1 MANKILS
8 SENMEKIL
16 QKITT
21 LFQTKSDIGHN
32 HSYDSLV
39 NLPTIPDKTSQ
50 LTNDSGF
57 LTSGDLQEVDL
68 APYVS
73 EVELEERL
81 TDDVDALDIWNVV
94 PSEDTGTGGGG
105 GTGGTSNYNS
115 LYNLPKING
124 TTLTGNMVSSDI
136 SVADAVHTHII
147 SEIDGLQAILQNKA
161 SANHTHAYSSLT
173 GKPTGLSY
181 FENDAGFV
189 TNGTLATLLDDK
201 ADVSYVDVELAKK
214 ANATDTHTHANKTL
228 LDGIT
233 TAKVTEWN
241 NKSNFSG
248 NYTDLTNKPTIPT
261 KVSELTNDSNYQ
273 TKTQMDEAIANAVS
287 GGSIDLNGYVT
298 DSELTNALATK
309 ADSAHTHNEYISDI
323 RLDER
328 INALNISSLAT
339 KVELATK
346 ADSEHLHEEYVTN
359 TELDERI
366 GNIDLSALATKEEL
380 ATKADAI
387 HTHAISDVA
396 DLQTTL
402 DAKALKTELHSHSNK
417 TVLDGITSSKVTVW
431 DNKSDFSGN
440 YNDLTNK
447 PSIPT
452 NVSEL
457 NNDKAYQTKSDVD
470 TAIANAVTGGTID
483 LSGYTTDD
491 ELSEGLA
498 TKADATHAHAIS
510 DVTNLQTILDAKAL
524 KTEIHSH
531 SNKDVLDGI
540 TSIKVTEW
548 NNKSTFSGNYADL
561 TNKPTI
567 PAKTSQLTND
577 SDFATNATV
586 TSGLAGKA
594 NTSHTHDIGDVTN
607 LQTRLDA
614 KSDTGHTHDEYLTEH
629 QDISGLATKEELTT
643 KMELADKQNM
653 FLYSSGATGV
663 PTLATSFVYYRGYVY
678 VNSGYTTTN
687 EVTNEEEK
695 VLRIRSQSSA
705 RTGAYFQPM
714 EFSYTDF
721 VHGIPYTLSFEYRVP
736 STSTFD
742 VNTFKLLWE
751 DCMYDCTDD
760 CVQTIFN
767 VVDLEVINEENG
779 WKRVTCTHTFSEAHP
794 SGGFWFE
801 MDVDGNSSTCDI
813 YLRNF
818 KLEKG
823 TEATPYAI
831 SADEQ
836 LLNMIEDVDDKT
848 IYASEVSGIE
858 DLINYYAKEDILPE
872 TFKSMF
878 VGGNNLIDDPENRIM
893 DIDGAYTVTANQ
905 TVDEWGTGNAF
916 HVTGTTPSNIL
927 TIGYIHTK
935 ADESDYQKVGT
946 LYASSMY
953 IKNNGT
959 TTLSIH
965 FNGGELEGFPR
976 EAQVNAGECKRIW
989 VAGVGSSGS
998 KLCFVIDNKSTS
1010 SAVDFYYWRPIIQEG
1025 SIPSPWELA
1034 NLALTTTADID
1045 VIWNES

>member
-8 SENMEKIL
+8 FENIENILKKLTAKI
-16 QKITT
+16 K
-21 LFQTKSDIGHN
+21 
-32 HSYDSLV
+32 
-39 NLPTIPDKTSQ
+39 
-50 LTNDSGF
+50 
-57 LTSGDLQEVDL
+57 E
-68 APYVS
+68 YVS
-73 EVELEERL
+73 ETELEERL
-81 TDDVDALDIWNVV
+81 TDSDDATDIWNVV
-94 PSEDTGTGGGG
+94 PSEDTGTGGSGD

-124 TTLTGNMVSSDI
+124 FTLYGSMVSSDI
-136 SVADAVHTHII
+136 GVADLNHSHSYNALTDKPTIPTKL
-147 SEIDGLQAILQNKA
+147 SELENDSDFVSDTDLSNKA
-161 SANHTHAYSSLT
+161 DLNHEHTIAEITNLQTTLESKADSEHSHSYNDLAD
-173 GKPTGLSY
+173 KPTKLSQ
-181 FENDAGFV
+181 FENDEGLV
-189 TNGTLATLLDDK
+189 TGNTLDLKLSSK
-201 ADVSYVDVELAKK
+201 ANITYVDAELAKK
-214 ANATDTHTHANKTL
+214 ANKTELHSHSNKAV

-233 TAKVTEWN
+233 SEKVSEWN

-248 NYTDLTNKPTIPT
+248 DYNELTNTPIIPT
-261 KVSELTNDSNYQ
+261 KVSELKNDSNYQ
-273 TKTQMDEAIANAVS
+273 TKTQVDEAIANVAN
-287 GGSIDLNGYVT
+287 GGSIDLSGYVT
-298 DSELTNALATK
+298 DTELTNALATK
-309 ADSAHTHNEYISDI
+309 ADRTHTHNEYISDI
-323 RLDER
+323 ILDER

-339 KVELATK
+339 KEELTFGLTTK
-346 ADSEHLHEEYVTN
+346 AEVEHSHEEYITN

-366 GNIDLSALATKEEL
+366 GNIDLSELATKEEL
-380 ATKADAI
+380 ATKADLE
-387 HTHAISDVA
+387 HTHAISEITN
-396 DLQTTL
+396 LQTTL
-402 DAKALKTELHSHSNK
+402 DAKALKTELHSHDNK
-417 TVLDGITSSKVTVW
+417 SVLDGITSTKVDEW
-431 DNKSDFSGN
+431 DNKSEFSGS
-440 YNDLTNK
+440 YNDLTDT

-498 TKADATHAHAIS
+498 TKADL
-510 DVTNLQTILDAKAL
+510 V
-524 KTEIHSH
+524 
-531 SNKDVLDGI
+531 
-540 TSIKVTEW
+540 
-548 NNKSTFSGNYADL
+548 
-561 TNKPTI
+561 
-567 PAKTSQLTND
+567 
-577 SDFATNATV
+577 
-586 TSGLAGKA
+586 
-594 NTSHTHDIGDVTN
+594 HTHS
-607 LQTRLDA
+607 Q
-614 KSDTGHTHDEYLTEH
+614 YLTEH
-629 QDISGLATKEELTT
+629 QDISGLATKEELIT

-678 VNSGYTTTN
+678 VNSGHTTTN
-687 EVTNEEEK
+687 EVTSEEEK

-742 VNTFKLLWE
+742 VNTFKLIWE

-801 MDVDGNSSTCDI
+801 MDTNGNSSTCDI

-823 TEATPYAI
+823 AEATPYAI

-836 LLNMIEDVDDKT
+836 LLNKIEDVDDKT

-858 DLINYYAKEDILPE
+858 DFISYYAKEDILPE

-893 DIDGAYTVTANQ
+893 DIGTAYTVTANQ

-959 TTLSIH
+959 TTLSIY
-965 FNGGELEGFPR
+965 FNGGGELEGFPR

-1034 NLALTTTADID
+1034 NLALTTTADVD

>member
-1 MANKILS
+1 
-8 SENMEKIL
+8 
-16 QKITT
+16 
-21 LFQTKSDIGHN
+21 
-32 HSYDSLV
+32 
-39 NLPTIPDKTSQ
+39 
-50 LTNDSGF
+50 
-57 LTSGDLQEVDL
+57 
-68 APYVS
+68 
-73 EVELEERL
+73 
-81 TDDVDALDIWNVV
+81 
-94 PSEDTGTGGGG
+94 
-105 GTGGTSNYNS
+105 
-115 LYNLPKING
+115 
-124 TTLTGNMVSSDI
+124 MVSSDI
-136 SVADAVHTHII
+136 GVADLNHSHSYNALTDKPTIPTKL
-147 SEIDGLQAILQNKA
+147 SELENDSDFVSDADLSNKA
-161 SANHTHAYSSLT
+161 DLNHEHTIAEITNLQTTLESKADSEHSHSYNDLAD
-173 GKPTGLSY
+173 KPTKLSQ
-181 FENDAGFV
+181 FENDEGLV
-189 TNGTLATLLDDK
+189 TGNTLDLKLSSK
-201 ADVSYVDVELAKK
+201 ANITYVDAELAKK
-214 ANATDTHTHANKTL
+214 ANKTELHSHSNKAV

-233 TAKVTEWN
+233 SEKVSEWN

-248 NYTDLTNKPTIPT
+248 DYNELTNTPIIPT
-261 KVSELTNDSNYQ
+261 KVSELRNDSNYQ
-273 TKTQMDEAIANAVS
+273 TKTQVDEAIANVAN
-287 GGSIDLNGYVT
+287 GGSIDLSGYVT
-298 DSELTNALATK
+298 DTELTNALATK
-309 ADSAHTHNEYISDI
+309 ADRTHTHNEYISDI
-323 RLDER
+323 ILDER

-339 KVELATK
+339 KEELTSGLTTK
-346 ADSEHLHEEYVTN
+346 AEVEHSHEEYITN

-366 GNIDLSALATKEEL
+366 GNIDLSELATKEEL
-380 ATKADAI
+380 ATKADLE
-387 HTHAISDVA
+387 HTHAISEITN
-396 DLQTTL
+396 LQTTL
-402 DAKALKTELHSHSNK
+402 DAKALKTELHSHDNK
-417 TVLDGITSSKVTVW
+417 SVLDGITSTKVDEW
-431 DNKSDFSGN
+431 DNKSEFSGS
-440 YNDLTNK
+440 YNDLTDT

-548 NNKSTFSGNYADL
+548 NNKSTFSGNYTDL

-678 VNSGYTTTN
+678 VNSGHTTTN
-687 EVTNEEEK
+687 EVTSEEEK

-742 VNTFKLLWE
+742 VNTFKLIWE

-760 CVQTIFN
+760 CVQAIFN

-801 MDVDGNSSTCDI
+801 MDTNGNSSTCDI

-823 TEATPYAI
+823 AEATPYAI

-836 LLNMIEDVDDKT
+836 LLNKIEDVDDKT

-858 DLINYYAKEDILPE
+858 DFISYYAKEDILPE

-893 DIDGAYTVTANQ
+893 DIGTAYTVTANQ

-959 TTLSIH
+959 TTLSIY
-965 FNGGELEGFPR
+965 FNGGGELEGFPR

>member
-8 SENMEKIL
+8 FENIENILKKLTAKI
-16 QKITT
+16 K
-21 LFQTKSDIGHN
+21 
-32 HSYDSLV
+32 
-39 NLPTIPDKTSQ
+39 
-50 LTNDSGF
+50 
-57 LTSGDLQEVDL
+57 E
-68 APYVS
+68 YVS
-73 EVELEERL
+73 ETELEERL
-81 TDDVDALDIWNVV
+81 TDSDDATDIWNVV
-94 PSEDTGTGGGG
+94 PSEDTGTGGSGD

-124 TTLTGNMVSSDI
+124 FTLYGSMVSSDI
-136 SVADAVHTHII
+136 GVADLNHSHSYNALTDKPTIPTKL
-147 SEIDGLQAILQNKA
+147 SELENDSDFVSDTDLSNKA
-161 SANHTHAYSSLT
+161 DLNHEHTIAEITNLQTTLESKADSEHSHSYNDLAD
-173 GKPTGLSY
+173 KPTKLSQ
-181 FENDAGFV
+181 FENDEGLV
-189 TNGTLATLLDDK
+189 TGNTLDLKLSSK
-201 ADVSYVDVELAKK
+201 ANITYVDAELAKK
-214 ANATDTHTHANKTL
+214 ANKTELHSHSNKAV

-233 TAKVTEWN
+233 SEKVSEWN

-248 NYTDLTNKPTIPT
+248 DYNELTNTPIIPT
-261 KVSELTNDSNYQ
+261 KVSELRNDSNYQ
-273 TKTQMDEAIANAVS
+273 TKTQVDEAIANVAN
-287 GGSIDLNGYVT
+287 GGSIDLSGYVT
-298 DSELTNALATK
+298 DTELTNALATK
-309 ADSAHTHNEYISDI
+309 ADRTHTHNEYISDI
-323 RLDER
+323 ILDER

-339 KVELATK
+339 KEELTSGLTTK
-346 ADSEHLHEEYVTN
+346 AEVEHSHEEYITN

-366 GNIDLSALATKEEL
+366 GNIDLSE
-380 ATKADAI
+380 
-387 HTHAISDVA
+387 
-396 DLQTTL
+396 
-402 DAKALKTELHSHSNK
+402 
-417 TVLDGITSSKVTVW
+417 
-431 DNKSDFSGN
+431 
-440 YNDLTNK
+440 
-447 PSIPT
+447 
-452 NVSEL
+452 
-457 NNDKAYQTKSDVD
+457 
-470 TAIANAVTGGTID
+470 
-483 LSGYTTDD
+483 
-491 ELSEGLA
+491 
-498 TKADATHAHAIS
+498 
-510 DVTNLQTILDAKAL
+510 
-524 KTEIHSH
+524 
-531 SNKDVLDGI
+531 
-540 TSIKVTEW
+540 
-548 NNKSTFSGNYADL
+548 
-561 TNKPTI
+561 
-567 PAKTSQLTND
+567 
-577 SDFATNATV
+577 
-586 TSGLAGKA
+586 
-594 NTSHTHDIGDVTN
+594 
-607 LQTRLDA
+607 
-614 KSDTGHTHDEYLTEH
+614 
-629 QDISGLATKEELTT
+629 LATKEELTT

-705 RTGAYFQPM
+705 STGAYFQPM

-742 VNTFKLLWE
+742 VNTFKLIWE

-801 MDVDGNSSTCDI
+801 MDTDGNSSTCDI

-818 KLEKG
+818 KFEKG

-858 DLINYYAKEDILPE
+858 DFINHYAKEDILPE

-893 DIDGAYTVTANQ
+893 DIYSAYTVTANQ

-916 HVTGTTPSNIL
+916 HVTGTTPSNML

-959 TTLSIH
+959 TTLSIY
-965 FNGGELEGFPR
+965 FNGGKLEGFPR